1 MKIAPIA
8 EIKAQFSSY
17 VKAAEESPV
26 VVTKNGKPVAMIVSI
41 TDEDEIER
49 MMLAHSKKLKSILDE
64 AEARIRATGG
74 IRHEDFW
81 NQMDAEYQD
90 VEADSQAISAGA
102 EKKGRTKSRSAPQP
116 VAAPIPMPAI
126 AEPKA
131 DYQVDAD

>member
-17 VKAAEESPV
+17 VKAAEDSPV
-26 VVTKNGKPVAMIVSI
+26 VVTRNGKPVAMIVSI

-49 MMLAHSKKLKSILDE
+49 MMLAHSKKLKSILDD

-74 IRHEDFW
+74 IKHDDFW
-81 NQMDAEYQD
+81 SQLDAEYQD
-90 VEADSQAISAGA
+90 VDAESQVASSGDQ
-102 EKKGRTKSRSAPQP
+102 KKTRKRRRSESQP
-116 VAAPIPMPAI
+116 ALSPTPVVAI

>member
-26 VVTKNGKPVAMIVSI
+26 VVTRNGKPVAMIVSI

-81 NQMDAEYQD
+81 NQLDAEYKD
-90 VEADSQAISAGA
+90 VDAEVQATSAGGQR
-102 EKKGRTKSRSAPQP
+102 KGATKSHSKSHPALSPTP
-116 VAAPIPMPAI
+116 VVAI
-126 AEPKA
+126 AEPKV
-131 DYQVDAD
+131 DYTTNNE

>member
-17 VKAAEESPV
+17 VKAAEDSPV
-26 VVTKNGKPVAMIVSI
+26 VVTRNGKPVAMIVSI

-49 MMLAHSKKLKSILDE
+49 MMLAHSKKLKAILDE

-81 NQMDAEYQD
+81 NQMNAEYQD
-90 VEADSQAISAGA
+90 VDADSQAISAGV
-102 EKKGRTKSRSAPQP
+102 EQKGRTKSRSAPQP
-116 VAAPIPMPAI
+116 IPAPIPMPAI
-126 AEPKA
+126 AEPNA